1 MPNTY
6 WIIFSQNKLCI
17 FQHQD
22 QYHLPDSIEEFD
34 LQEYT
39 ENAVLLHQDDKQ
51 VIQLLDLQHAALETV
66 DNEHQ
71 HRLVTLREV
80 LLGSIN
86 LDFQHIARAW
96 QYAQFLRTHQYCG
109 QCGASTRQVQWE
121 MARQWDFCQH
131 RTYPRVSPCIIVAI
145 HNGKQILLAQGNRH
159 TQTQMYSTLAG
170 FVESGESLEQAVH
183 REVAEEVGVKLK
195 NIQYFGS
202 QPWPFPHSLMMGFTA
217 EYAGGDIVVDGKEIL
232 HADWFD
238 PEALPHIPPSISI
251 ARDLID
257 YTCEQLIQKS

>member
-71 HRLVTLREV
+71 HR
-80 LLGSIN
+80 
-86 LDFQHIARAW
+86 
-96 QYAQFLRTHQYCG
+96 
-109 QCGASTRQVQWE
+109 
-121 MARQWDFCQH
+121 
-131 RTYPRVSPCIIVAI
+131 
-145 HNGKQILLAQGNRH
+145 
-159 TQTQMYSTLAG
+159 
-170 FVESGESLEQAVH
+170 
-183 REVAEEVGVKLK
+183 
-195 NIQYFGS
+195 
-202 QPWPFPHSLMMGFTA
+202 
-217 EYAGGDIVVDGKEIL
+217 
-232 HADWFD
+232 
-238 PEALPHIPPSISI
+238 
-251 ARDLID
+251 
-257 YTCEQLIQKS
+257 